1 MEGSARSEHQS
12 SGTSDRPRMIAIIT
26 DVHANLP
33 ALEAALA
40 AIDDLG
46 CDGIVHTGDAI
57 GIGPFPAETL
67 QRLLDLPHCRFV
79 MGNHDA
85 WFAHGLPQSR
95 PAWMSA
101 GEEEH
106 HRWVHAQ
113 LERCDSTLR
122 ETVSAWPWVLDDVFG
137 SESDILRIRYQ
148 HYGLTAGGDGFAS
161 IVADPT
167 GADLD
172 RVFHPATIGPGPDV
186 IFYGHHHPASDLTG
200 PGGTRYINPGAL
212 GCSHDSLARFAV
224 LRLDAGGTWRVTT
237 HSAPY
242 DRNAVLRAYDERDVP
257 ERDLIR
263 GAFFGVAR

>member
-1 MEGSARSEHQS
+1 MEMSARSGYQP
-12 SGTSDRPRMIAIIT
+12 SGTSERPRTIAILT

-46 CDGIVHTGDAI
+46 CDEVVHTGDAI

-67 QRLLDLPHCRFV
+67 KRLLDHPHCRFV

-85 WFAHGLPQSR
+85 WFAHGLPQQR
-95 PAWMSA
+95 PAWMSN
-101 GEEEH
+101 GEAAH

-113 LERCDSTLR
+113 LERCDPALR
-122 ETVSAWPWVLDDVFG
+122 ETVSAWPWRLDHAIGNAPDTV
-137 SESDILRIRYQ
+137 RIRYQ
-148 HYGLTAGGDGFAS
+148 HYGLAAGRDGFAS
-161 IVADPT
+161 VVADPT
-167 GADLD
+167 GDDLD
-172 RVFHPATIGPGPDV
+172 RVFLSATTDPVPDIV
-186 IFYGHHHPASDLTG
+186 FYGHHHPASDLIG

-212 GCSHDSLARFAV
+212 GCSHDSLARFAM
-224 LRLDAGGTWRVTT
+224 LRLEANGAWSVTT

-242 DRNAVLRAYDERDVP
+242 DREAVLRAYDERDVP

-263 GAFFGVAR
+263 AAFFGVAR